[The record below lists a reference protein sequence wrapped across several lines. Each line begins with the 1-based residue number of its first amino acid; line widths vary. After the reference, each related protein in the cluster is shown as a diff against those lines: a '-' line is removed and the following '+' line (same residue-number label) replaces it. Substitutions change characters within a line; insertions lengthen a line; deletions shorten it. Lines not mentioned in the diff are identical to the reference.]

1 MEKIFN
7 WGTTVSKEELVGK
20 INELADIILD
30 NTTKDNKLFTEI
42 DKASFYTKNFPDLF
56 TLTVVNREGKK
67 YNPED
72 EQDLVHE
79 IHIKDLNLETF
90 DEVNSKCGFGFP
102 LEHKPNDISNRV
114 VNAFIISKIIIEII
128 NDCSAKY
135 KFFQP
140 KESDLYNACYALAEL
155 ITYLEIMSISAE
167 YQFSTLINSID
178 GDTDTDVRIFYTLA
192 HRLGIPLYTG
202 YNYTFLV
209 QLFNSYYKVQIDESG
224 YAYSDEKVHNNV
236 IHFELAD
243 EYSAPSDKYF
253 MLGDKKISLTLD
265 ISTDGEDST
274 YHFNNFLKEDLDY
287 LKDNGCLQCFK
298 FTNDVR
304 ELYRNVGGYS
314 ISSKHIGKDENTDR
328 RDIIRIEENVGLKC
342 TTYDIYRGLL
352 ESEVPGYSY
361 QTIINGLLPCTIFKF
376 KDGPTEIMT
385 LPMLEVEFRN
395 MVNNTLIDIKETK

>member
-67 YNPED
+67 YNPEN
-72 EQDLVHE
+72 EEDLVHE

-114 VNAFIISKIIIEII
+114 VNAFIISKIIIEIV
-128 NDCSAKY
+128 NDCSAKF

-192 HRLGIPLYTG
+192 HRLGIPLHTG

-265 ISTDGEDST
+265 ISTNGEDST

-304 ELYRNVGGYS
+304 ELYRNVGGYN
-314 ISSKHIGKDENTDR
+314 ISSRHIGKGEYNGR
-328 RDIIRIEENVGLKC
+328 SDIIRIENNVKSKSEV
-342 TTYDIYRGLL
+342 YDIYRSLL
-352 ESEVPGYSY
+352 KSEVPGYIC
-361 QTIINGLLPCTIFKF
+361 QTIINGLLPYTIFKF
-376 KDGPTEIMT
+376 KSGPTQIMI
-385 LPMLEVEFRN
+385 LPMLEVEFRDMIEDTPIN
-395 MVNNTLIDIKETK
+395 LKEI